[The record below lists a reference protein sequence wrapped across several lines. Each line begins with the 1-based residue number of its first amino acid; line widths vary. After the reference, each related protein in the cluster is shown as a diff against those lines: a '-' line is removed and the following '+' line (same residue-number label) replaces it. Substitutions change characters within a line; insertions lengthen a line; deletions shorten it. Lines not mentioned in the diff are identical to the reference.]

1 MVIPDNGSASSA
13 TVVDVL
19 PINPGA
25 EDAEQTQDQ
34 PIFFFDLG
42 SPYAWLVAERI
53 GHVMPSAIWQPVC
66 AADLVNGPQW
76 DGDRARVERLA
87 SEFGLLAARWPAEIS
102 AQDSLE
108 LDTHQAML
116 VATFTK
122 TIGRATSFAQAAFR
136 QIYNAGRSVADTDTL
151 LIAAAACELHPRAIL
166 QAIEMES
173 TKNALASAGALA
185 RMHNV
190 VSLPA
195 VKADRQLVGV
205 EQLLTLAADA

>member
-1 MVIPDNGSASSA
+1 MTSGNGSASNA
-13 TVVDVL
+13 TVIDVL
-19 PINPGA
+19 PINAGA
-25 EDAEQTQDQ
+25 EDAQPQNDQ

-53 GHVMPSAIWQPVC
+53 GHFMPTALWQPVC
-66 AADLVNGPQW
+66 AADLVNGPLW

-87 SEFGLLAARWPAEIS
+87 SEFGVLAVRWPADIS
-102 AQDSLE
+102 AEDSLT

-122 TIGRATSFAQAAFR
+122 SIGRATSFAQAAFR
-136 QIYNAGRSVADTDTL
+136 QIYNAGRSVTDTDTL

-166 QAIEMES
+166 QAIEMQS
-173 TKNALASAGALA
+173 TKNALASAAALA

-190 VSLPA
+190 VSLPV
-195 VKADRQLVGV
+195 VKVDGKLIDA
-205 EQLLTLAADA
+205 EQLLALAADA